1 MNWISSSA
9 RRRRKAAMAA
19 ASALE
24 ILESR
29 RLLSGA
35 VVSSPFHGVSFTPG
49 QLIAAEDFDL
59 GGQGVAYHDTTPGNL
74 GGTYRPGESVDIEA
88 GGTDWVV
95 ASTTQG
101 DWLNYTVSIPTA
113 GTYTVEARVAIPSR
127 GTRIHF
133 SFDGTVNSPTVVLP
147 NTKGWDEWQTVT
159 SAPMNLSAGTH
170 VLRVS
175 LDNNAY
181 TLKST
186 GDYDWFIV
194 SPTDGPSSF
203 NWAQGIQSPA
213 RRFEGYGRVVN
224 GKLYTFGGYTSITP
238 FGVGNTVD
246 VLDPSTNKWTY
257 LGTMP
262 APETHSGVAVDDS
275 TGDVYFV
282 GGLRGNYPGVAT
294 SDVYRYDTATNKWT
308 QLPSLPFAMAAG
320 NAQIVNG
327 VLHYFGGIE
336 SSSRDIDY
344 SNHYEI
350 PLANL
355 NSGTGQWTIAAPM
368 PTPRDHFTSAVVN
381 GKIYLMGGEI
391 GHDELH
397 EQQSETDVYDPTT
410 DTWTRLA
417 DMPMPKSHDESGT
430 FVVDGKIVL
439 AGGQVDDFQST
450 NNISEYDPA
459 ANQWYILPPL
469 PNTLAGTIAQ
479 KIGSKFY
486 VVSGYD
492 GWSGIATTQTWVGN
506 WPGTTTPPPSNPP
519 PPPHVVKPPP
529 PPVPVS
535 TPPLPTPFE
544 APFVVGQTIQAEN
557 FDNGGEGVAYHD
569 NDAVNHGGSSYRAGA
584 GVDIE
589 HGGTGMDVGYVGAG
603 EWLTYT
609 VNIAQAGNYRLQ
621 ASVANTMTGGAF
633 HVEFGGV
640 NETGSIAVPKTGGW
654 NSYQTVTSQ
663 SFSLSVGTIVMR
675 VYMDKAAAN
684 MAVGNFDWFK
694 LISA

>member
-1 MNWISSSA
+1 MSPFNSGGNS
-9 RRRRKAAMAA
+9 RRRLLGAAT
-19 ASALE
+19 SAME

-29 RLLSGA
+29 RLLSGT
-35 VVSSPFHGVSFTPG
+35 VVSSPFHGVPFTPG
-49 QLIAAEDFDL
+49 QLIQAEDFDL
-59 GGQGVAYHDTTPGNL
+59 GGEGVAYHDTTPGNA
-74 GGTYRPGESVDIEA
+74 GGSYRPSESVDIEA
-88 GGTDWVV
+88 GGTGLVV
-95 ASTTQG
+95 GSTIKG
-101 DWLNYTVSIPTA
+101 EWLNYTVSIPSSS
-113 GTYTVEARVAIPSR
+113 TYTVEARIAIQSA
-127 GTRIHF
+127 GAGIHF
-133 SFDGTVNSPTVVLP
+133 SFDGSISSPTVVLP
-147 NTKGWDEWQTVT
+147 NTKAWDQWQTIT
-159 SAPMNLSAGTH
+159 SAPMNLSAGIH
-170 VLRVS
+170 VLHVS
-175 LDNNAY
+175 LDNNAN

-186 GDYDWFIV
+186 GNYDWFEV

-203 NWAQGIQSPA
+203 NWTQGVQSPA

-224 GKLYTFGGYTSITP
+224 GKLYAFGGYTSITP

-246 VLDPSTNKWTY
+246 GFNPTTNKWTH

-262 APETHSGVAVDDS
+262 AAETHSGVAVDDS
-275 TGDVYFV
+275 TGDIYFV

-294 SDVYRYDTATNKWT
+294 SDVYRYETTTNRWT

-350 PLANL
+350 SLSDL
-355 NSGTGQWTIAAPM
+355 NSGTGQWTTAAPI

-391 GHDELH
+391 GHDALH

-410 DTWTRLA
+410 DSWTRLA
-417 DMPMPKSHDESGT
+417 DMPVPKSHDESGT
-430 FVVDGKIVL
+430 FIVNGKIVL

-459 ANQWYILPPL
+459 TNQWYILAPL

-486 VVSGYD
+486 VISGYD
-492 GWSGIATTQTWVGN
+492 GRSGIATMQTFVGN
-506 WPGTTTPPPSNPP
+506 WAGTTTPPPSNPP
-519 PPPHVVKPPP
+519 PPPPVIKPPP
-529 PPVPVS
+529 PPVPIS
-535 TPPLPTPFE
+535 TSPSPFKS
-544 APFVVGQTIQAEN
+544 PFTVGQTIQAED

-569 NDAVNHGGSSYRAGA
+569 NDSVNHGGSSYRAGT

-589 HGGTGMDVGYVGAG
+589 HGGTGLDVGYIGAG

-609 VNIAQAGNYRLQ
+609 LDIAQAGNYRIQ
-621 ASVANTMTGGAF
+621 SSVSNTMAGGAF
-633 HVEFGGV
+633 HVEFAGV
-640 NETGSIAVPKTGGW
+640 NKTGSIAVPKTAGW

-663 SFSLSVGTIVMR
+663 SFSLTAGTIVMR

-684 MAVGNFDWFK
+684 MAVGNFDWLK